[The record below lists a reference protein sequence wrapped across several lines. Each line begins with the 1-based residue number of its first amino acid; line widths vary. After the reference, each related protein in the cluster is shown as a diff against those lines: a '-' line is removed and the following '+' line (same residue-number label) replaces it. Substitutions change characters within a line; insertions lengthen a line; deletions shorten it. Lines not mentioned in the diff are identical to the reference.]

1 MGRWQYCA
9 VTHANPLAA
18 LRRRSRWRALGA
30 MLLAVLALHALV
42 LGLLP
47 VGVGDGW
54 RGDARPPMQARRIT
68 LPPPPAAELA
78 LPPPPPEAR
87 APAEAPPARVARS
100 GAPPEPPRAAAPPAA
115 PPLLSAPTAP
125 AANAPAPVPV
135 PAAAPPAAP
144 DTAPAVAAAASAPVA
159 APPTAPP
166 AAEAGGEVPPVYAT
180 RLPPPLHLRYD
191 LRRGAMSAAADLVW
205 QPGADG
211 YEASFEGS
219 MLGLPVIAW
228 TSRGRFDAA
237 GIAPERFVDRRRS
250 RSAQAANFQRAAGRI
265 TFSGSGEQYALL
277 PGAQD
282 RLTWLLQ
289 LAGIVAAAP
298 ERFGPGTK
306 IAMQVVGARGDAEV
320 WTFDVER
327 RESTAVARQRIE
339 GALHLRREPR
349 KPFDTRADVWLDPAR
364 HHLPARVRLEVA
376 GSGEV
381 TEFSLTG
388 YEPR

>member
-54 RGDARPPMQARRIT
+54 RGDARPPMQARRIP

-87 APAEAPPARVARS
+87 APAEAPPARVAR
-100 GAPPEPPRAAAPPAA
+100 
-115 PPLLSAPTAP
+115 AP
-125 AANAPAPVPV
+125 APV
-135 PAAAPPAAP
+135 PAAAP
-144 DTAPAVAAAASAPVA
+144 VPVA
-159 APPTAPP
+159 APPPAASVALPASAAAPVPEAAPAIAAAPSAPAAAPAPP
-166 AAEAGGEVPPVYAT
+166 AAPVEAGGEAPPVYAT

-205 QPGADG
+205 QPGSES

-237 GIAPERFVDRRRS
+237 GIAPERFVDRRRA
-250 RSAQAANFQRAAGRI
+250 RSAQAANFQRAIGRV
-265 TFSGSGEQYALL
+265 TFSGSGEQHPLL

-306 IAMQVVGARGDAEV
+306 IAMQVVGARGDAEI

-364 HHLPARVRLEVA
+364 HHVPARVRLEVA

-381 TEFSLTG
+381 TEFSLTA